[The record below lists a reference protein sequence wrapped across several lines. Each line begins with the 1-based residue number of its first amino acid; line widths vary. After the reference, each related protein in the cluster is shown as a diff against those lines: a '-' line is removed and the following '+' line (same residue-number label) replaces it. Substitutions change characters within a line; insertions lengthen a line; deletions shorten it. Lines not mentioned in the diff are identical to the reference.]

1 MFGDDRKR
9 NGDVGDVQLLAL
21 PERARIL
28 HGAEDIG
35 AVNFVDGK
43 FDQAIVKQDGGAGL
57 DVFVQTREGL
67 VDARGSA
74 RHVFFGKDE
83 LLAGVEFHGAF
94 VLKKAGADAGALR
107 VEDDADGKVELFA
120 HLLQV
125 IDMGA
130 MLFVRSVREIEA
142 RKIHACHDHG
152 MNGGFRFGG
161 WTERANDLRTLVH
174 NAPFSRIREL
184 RTTQSIKQAQP
195 CTLIEH
201 IFVN

>member
-1 MFGDDRKR
+1 M
-9 NGDVGDVQLLAL
+9 
-21 PERARIL
+21 P
-28 HGAEDIG
+28 
-35 AVNFVDGK
+35 
-43 FDQAIVKQDGGAGL
+43 
-57 DVFVQTREGL
+57 
-67 VDARGSA
+67 
-74 RHVFFGKDE
+74 
-83 LLAGVEFHGAF
+83 GVEFHGAF
-94 VLKKAGADAGALR
+94 VLKEAGADAGTLC
-107 VEDDADGKVELFA
+107 VEDDANGKVELFA

-125 IDMGA
+125 VDMGA

-161 WTERANDLRTLVH
+161 WAERANDLRTLVH

>member
-1 MFGDDRKR
+1 M
-9 NGDVGDVQLLAL
+9 
-21 PERARIL
+21 P
-28 HGAEDIG
+28 
-35 AVNFVDGK
+35 
-43 FDQAIVKQDGGAGL
+43 
-57 DVFVQTREGL
+57 
-67 VDARGSA
+67 
-74 RHVFFGKDE
+74 
-83 LLAGVEFHGAF
+83 GVEFHGAF

-152 MNGGFRFGG
+152 VNGGFRFGG
-161 WTERANDLRTLVH
+161 WAERANDLRTLVH

-184 RTTQSIKQAQP
+184 RTTRA
-195 CTLIEH
+195 
-201 IFVN
+201 